1 MDDNPTPGSL
11 SGFTISGSSSALE
24 RSNSLL
30 REANNILRQDE
41 ARKPLS
47 PRRRPRKVRKSP
59 AQPRRYKRPATV
71 VPGSTSQAPELPSS
85 PGPFKSPGAA
95 GSSAEEAAAAI
106 LARPPSQVGHLNA
119 GANSSEQAMV
129 EQEGNDRLGIP
140 EDNQAEQCPLVKQE
154 LTPSHRSGG
163 RRKHCLFVE

>member
-1 MDDNPTPGSL
+1 MDDNFSPSSL
-11 SGFTISGSSSALE
+11 SGFTISGSSK
-24 RSNSLL
+24 RSRAFELLL

-71 VPGSTSQAPELPSS
+71 VPGATSQAPELPSS
-85 PGPFKSPGAA
+85 PGPFNSPGAA

-119 GANSSEQAMV
+119 EANSSEQATV
-129 EQEGNDRLGIP
+129 EQEGNDRIEIP
-140 EDNQAEQCPLVKQE
+140 EENQAGQCPLSNKNSP
-154 LTPSHRSGG
+154 PSHRSGG
-163 RRKHCLFVE
+163 AKKGLPHLR